1 MGKSKGSGLNRA
13 RQNERIP
20 RKAVKNDQARPRSF
34 VPSASAPRGTWIKP
48 QGKLETP
55 KGVAAARGGLAIN
68 YRLRVAPQVPCY
80 FIFGDSLV
88 DNGNNNVLRSLA
100 RDDYLPYE
108 IDFPDGPFDRFSNG
122 KTDVD

>member
-1 MGKSKGSGLNRA
+1 MAFQDLITRVALLFVVTFCFSSG
-13 RQNERIP
+13 
-20 RKAVKNDQARPRSF
+20 V
-34 VPSASAPRGTWIKP
+34 
-48 QGKLETP
+48 
-55 KGVAAARGGLAIN
+55 
-68 YRLRVAPQVPCY
+68 RVAPQVPCY